1 MRCCIFSKQTRAV
14 LPCTMSWTIPLLTL
28 MSLCTCCAG
37 QIVLTQPASVS
48 VSVGGTVTL
57 TCQGNNIG
65 GKYVHWYQQVLL
77 SAPRNIIY
85 KDSNRPAGI
94 PERFSGTNSGNTAS
108 LTISGAQAEDEADY
122 YCQVWDSDSKLHI
135 FGGGTQLT
143 VLTGDVKAPSVSIFP
158 PSVEEIATKK
168 ATVVCSLSDFTPRG
182 ATVKWLVDGK
192 DQTDSVQSSG
202 LSKQS
207 DNLYMESSY
216 LSLTADQWLRHE
228 TYSCKVSHQGKEII
242 QTLKRSECV

>member
-1 MRCCIFSKQTRAV
+1 MSWAV
-14 LPCTMSWTIPLLTL
+14 LLLSLT
-28 MSLCTCCAG
+28 SLCTYSAA
-37 QIVLTQPASVS
+37 QVSLTQPVSESVKL
-48 VSVGGTVTL
+48 GETVRISCTL
-57 TCQGNNIG
+57 SGYSISDRA
-65 GKYVHWYQQVLL
+65 VHWFQQK
-77 SAPRNIIY
+77 AG
-85 KDSNRPAGI
+85 NRPRYLLWFNSDSSKHQGDGV
-94 PERFSGTNSGNTAS
+94 PDRFSGSKDSPNNVGY
-108 LTISGAQAEDEADY
+108 LTIKGALLEDDADY
-122 YCQVWDSDSKLHI
+122 YCAIWYSSSLHI